1 MRRTLTLLLAL
12 FCACAALPAW
22 AQAAPEALYRSLG
35 ERPGIQRLM
44 DDFVQRLKTHGRIGP
59 LFKDT
64 SLKHLSEQLT
74 DQVCELSGGPC
85 KRDGPSM
92 KQAHQDMD
100 IGHAEFNALVE
111 ALQDS
116 MDAQG
121 VPFGTQNRLLA
132 LLAPLHREIITR

>member
-1 MRRTLTLLLAL
+1 MRRTLTLLPAL
-12 FCACAALPAW
+12 VCACAALPGQ
-22 AQAAPEALYRSLG
+22 AQSVLYRSLG

-44 DDFVQRLKTHGRIGP
+44 DDFVQRLKADGRIGP

-64 SLKHLSEQLT
+64 NLQHLSEQLT
-74 DQVCELSGGPC
+74 EQVCELTGGPC
-85 KRDGPSM
+85 KREGPTM

-111 ALQDS
+111 TLQDS
-116 MDAQG
+116 MEAQG
-121 VPFGTQNRLLA
+121 VAFSTQNRLLA

>member
-1 MRRTLTLLLAL
+1 MRRALMILLAL
-12 FCACAALPAW
+12 SCVCAALPAH
-22 AQAAPEALYRSLG
+22 AQELLYRSLG